1 MSRQRARLRAEREE
15 LAAAARAKRAR
26 EADRRAAR
34 AARRRVVVDAVPRR
48 RIRVARPRGVLET
61 RRRRRFAFVVA
72 FAGLVQVLTW
82 TLSGSWWVRLTVA
95 LLTVLFVPVILALL
109 SDRRS

>member
-15 LAAAARAKRAR
+15 LAAAQRAR
-26 EADRRAAR
+26 RARDADRRSAR

-48 RIRVARPRGVLET
+48 RVRVARPRGVLET
-61 RRRRRFAFVVA
+61 RRRRRFAFTLT
-72 FAGLVQVLTW
+72 FAGLLQVLTW
-82 TLSGSWWVRLTVA
+82 SLTDSWWLRLTVA
-95 LLTVLFVPVILALL
+95 VLTVLFVPVILALL

>member
-15 LAAAARAKRAR
+15 QQALVRAKRAR
-26 EADRRAAR
+26 EADRRYAR

-48 RIRVARPRGVLET
+48 RIRVARPRGILET
-61 RRRRRFAFVVA
+61 RRRRRFGFTVAVA
-72 FAGLVQVLTW
+72 FLLQVLTW
-82 TLSGSWWVRLTVA
+82 SLTDFWWARVSVA
-95 LLTVLFVPVILALL
+95 LLTVLFVPVILSLL